1 MVRTIKLLQMLL
13 ILGGMTLG
21 LVSEAGVRHE
31 DSYCDV
37 GGASRATQMGG
48 DNHGGS
54 TPWPWGFE
62 IKFPWD
68 DIQGIWRVEKGDT
81 VLYFS
86 FRRVQAKRIKIK
98 QFDITTCNV
107 VGTGQGL
114 EKDRTIVAQ
123 IHNNYVDE
131 TYNLTIYAFDEK
143 DSPEPPMLSDADSD
157 HVIVARINSLD
168 HMEPEFAAQMV
179 RISDRLEVKCG
190 DQEKKT
196 KF

>member
-1 MVRTIKLLQMLL
+1 MVRTIKFLQKLL
-13 ILGGMTLG
+13 ILGSVCSA
-21 LVSEAGVRHE
+21 LVAQAAVT
-31 DSYCDV
+31 
-37 GGASRATQMGG
+37 GATFDCHDNTISGG

-54 TPWPWGFE
+54 HPWPWGFE
-62 IKFPWD
+62 VKFPWD
-68 DIQGIWRVEKGDT
+68 DVQGIWRVQKDDT

-98 QFDITTCNV
+98 QIDITTCQV

-114 EKDRTIVAQ
+114 ERDRTIVAQ
-123 IHNNYVDE
+123 IRNTYSEE
-131 TYNLTIYAFDEK
+131 TYNLTIYAFNEEDL
-143 DSPEPPMLSDADSD
+143 EPPVLSPVGSE

-168 HMEPEFAAQMV
+168 HQASEFAAQMV

-190 DQEKKT
+190 DQDKKT